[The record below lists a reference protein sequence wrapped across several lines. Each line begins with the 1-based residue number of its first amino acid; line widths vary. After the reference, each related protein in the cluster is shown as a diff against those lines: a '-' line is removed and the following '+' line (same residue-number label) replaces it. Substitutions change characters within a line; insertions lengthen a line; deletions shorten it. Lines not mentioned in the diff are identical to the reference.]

1 MTHEAFMNK
10 KLLAYIL
17 GSLLLLILIGI
28 IIPKVAI
35 RNPDLSSSPC
45 AAAAVKAASRF
56 PISLV
61 RTVKVKSFTIASV
74 DMSYY
79 TLFGIK
85 LKNETG
91 INCMLSGDP
100 AQDWK
105 PYENASLGFS
115 LQYPPNLMVITK
127 QGEAEPDTVTFSF
140 ANSPDTLAPPALQ
153 IWSYKTSE
161 TDIRSWMTKQDRPAY
176 ATSTIVDTTVI
187 DGQPAVVVGD
197 FRGVLFIDQ
206 GRVWSV
212 FIGNDIS
219 MDNTKQI
226 LSSFRVSALPSD
238 SFDGKV
244 YSNSKYGFS
253 FDWNKQMYLSNLDA
267 TTSGAVVETPGAQAA
282 SGNLAMDTA
291 SGVVSVSVNKFT
303 DLYKTQAAFCD
314 EEIKLNPEI
323 NSKDCMPIINQA
335 QLLQMKK
342 DLAAKELTPNVVL
355 RGDKKD
361 TIPQFVDI
369 KGGVGVLS
377 TLYDFNGGWWNAHFT
392 TLTGSNDLVDIYL
405 FRPNFKTVQEL
416 TASPEYKTFVDAMKT
431 FKIWS
436 N

>member
-1 MTHEAFMNK
+1 MNK

-17 GSLLLLILIGI
+17 GSLLLLIIIGI
-28 IIPKVAI
+28 IVPKVAI
-35 RNPDLSSSPC
+35 KNPDLNSSPC
-45 AAAAVKAASRF
+45 AAVAVKAASRF
-56 PISLV
+56 PIFLF
-61 RTVKVKSFTIASV
+61 RTVKVKNFTIASV
-74 DMSYY
+74 DMNYY

-91 INCMLSGDP
+91 VNCMLSGDP
-100 AQDWK
+100 AQAWT

-115 LQYPPNLMVITK
+115 LQYPANLMVITK
-127 QGEAEPDTVTFSF
+127 LGETEPDTVTFSF

-161 TDIRSWMTKQDRPAY
+161 TDIRSWMAKQDRPAY
-176 ATSTIVDTTVI
+176 ATSTIVGNSII
-187 DGQPAVVVGD
+187 DGQSAVVVGNSK
-197 FRGVLFIDQ
+197 GSLFIDR

-219 MDNTKQI
+219 MDDAKQI